1 MKDEAN
7 FGMNKTGTQ
16 MSPILTKE
24 MLANMDDFAT
34 PPLDT
39 SADAADIRQIYIQE
53 SGPLGTVPLPGTI
66 RGATNVGFQMLKGD
80 EPGVLIDKLG
90 ERLAFERGGARLYD
104 ALLIK
109 CEVLMP
115 KMSLDILT
123 KIRDEERLHFE
134 LLWQVM
140 EKLGADP
147 TAQTPCADA
156 SGVMSMGLMQV
167 LTDPRTTLPQC
178 VQAIQIAEL
187 ADHDGW
193 EMLIELTQN
202 AGLEE
207 EAEKFRMAK
216 ADEENHL
223 AHIKEWLK
231 ELTLANHAV
240 PVQ

>member
-1 MKDEAN
+1 MKDEAS

-16 MSPILTKE
+16 MSPVLTKE
-24 MLANMDDFAT
+24 MLANMDDFAI
-34 PPLDT
+34 PALDT
-39 SADAADIRQIYIQE
+39 SFDAADIRQNYIQE
-53 SGPLGTVPLPGTI
+53 SGPLGTVPLPGTVK
-66 RGATNVGFQMLKGD
+66 GATNVGFHLLKGD
-80 EPGVLIDKLG
+80 EPGVLLDKLG

-109 CEVLMP
+109 CEALLPMMP
-115 KMSLDILT
+115 MDILR

-134 LLWQVM
+134 MLWQVM

-167 LTDPRTTLPQC
+167 LTDPRTTIPQC

-187 ADHDGW
+187 ADNDGW
-193 EMLIELTQN
+193 EMLIQLTEN

-223 AHIKEWLK
+223 SHIKEWLK
-231 ELTLANHAV
+231 QLILANHAV